1 MKYLRSIPITAQ
13 GIVITLFVSVLAWGL
28 LDHFQSRAL
37 RGIFLSQIEQRI
49 DSEAQEDRLRFD
61 AYIKAHHDSVKLLVY
76 EKNFTDYVNSP
87 NRHRGNKILFHREVP
102 PWLPRSSVLRSLVS
116 IRYALLLDEKGAV
129 REVYQGTAESPPPAL
144 LKPTALIMQ
153 LSHNQ
158 FFMTSINGVPFL
170 LASESLRTS
179 GGGALKTRATL
190 MLASPIDAEFLME
203 SQKPYYGQMFALT
216 YNSPGEPH
224 SARILVSTEPK
235 LIPAGTDLK
244 TLENEYLIAGKSFFD
259 YGASEVPLG
268 FASFIPM
275 KEVNSVVGSLTL
287 RDRRQRAVTAGILI
301 SVFALIMFGVTKRIE
316 RVTKSIDEFSRQAL
330 MGNKPKE
337 IRGDELTILE
347 ERFRNL
353 TEEVLSSREH
363 LIEAEKFSALG
374 RLTANVAHEIR
385 NPLTSIGGFAR
396 RLDKKSSKGTAEKE
410 YAEIITSEVDSLE
423 RILKNVLAYS
433 RQNHHLELA
442 ATDINETAEES
453 LRVFQERCNE
463 LSIAVSMDFGEVPK
477 IDIDRL
483 QVKECLG
490 NLITNA
496 IDSMPEGGALTI
508 LTGTEEFR
516 GAKYVVLQVSDTG
529 KGIPQ
534 DKLQMIFEPF
544 FTTKVL
550 GRGTGLGLAICKK
563 IMEDHGG
570 FIRVRSAQGKGS
582 TFSMYFPMEKNPA
595 PQEAV
600 SVPARH
606 GPPIS

>member
-129 REVYQGTAESPPPAL
+129 REVYQGTAKSPPPAL

-595 PQEAV
+595 PQELV